1 MARIEIPFKTVYIH
15 GLVRDAER
23 QKMSKTKGNVIDPL
37 VLNEKYGTD
46 AVRFALIGSA
56 APGADIAL
64 SEQRID
70 AVRAFANKVW
80 NASRLI
86 FSRIDVTQPAPA
98 ESPMPESLED
108 RWIRSRL
115 NACAAAAN
123 RALEQHRYNDAANE
137 LWHFYWDEF
146 CDWYLELKKPRFE
159 ENTAHLIDVYETA
172 LRLLHPLMPFL
183 TEELWQRL
191 QRPGKSIALQP
202 YPRFDP
208 AAEDKNAEHDMAHL
222 QAIVTAARG
231 LKAEHGIDGRQTLP
245 GILYA
250 PGHAYHVAQAHAAS
264 IRDLAK
270 VELELRHEGASK
282 LEGAVRSTPDFDLV
296 LEVRN
301 AKSAAGGCFC
311 AGRCDA
317 VNTHRARGTSH
328 HRGCWWREHS
338 CDAAGARTRLPP
350 RMTTRTTT
358 TIRERCMASL
368 LSHRSAGAA
377 DRETVRSPM
386 PGDAAASPEDPSRP
400 TPHRARRRRGLG
412 R

>member
-1 MARIEIPFKTVYIH
+1 
-15 GLVRDAER
+15 
-23 QKMSKTKGNVIDPL
+23 
-37 VLNEKYGTD
+37 
-46 AVRFALIGSA
+46 
-56 APGADIAL
+56 
-64 SEQRID
+64 
-70 AVRAFANKVW
+70 VW

-86 FSRIDVTQPAPA
+86 FSRIDVTQAAPA
-98 ESPMPESLED
+98 EPPIPESLED

-123 RALEQHRYNDAANE
+123 RAFEQHRYNDAANE

-250 PGHAYHVAQAHAAS
+250 PGHAYHVAHAHAAS

-270 VELELRHEGASK
+270 VELELRHEAAPK

-296 LEVRN
+296 LEVPKVEVQRDRLEKEN
-301 AKSAAGGCFC
+301 AQLRKVIASSERQLSSEDFLKKAPKDVVDSIRQKLADYKSQLKKNL
-311 AGRCDA
+311 DA
-317 VNTHRARGTSH
+317 
-328 HRGCWWREHS
+328 
-338 CDAAGARTRLPP
+338 L
-350 RMTTRTTT
+350 
-358 TIRERCMASL
+358 
-368 LSHRSAGAA
+368 
-377 DRETVRSPM
+377 
-386 PGDAAASPEDPSRP
+386 GDAA
-400 TPHRARRRRGLG
+400 
-412 R
+412 